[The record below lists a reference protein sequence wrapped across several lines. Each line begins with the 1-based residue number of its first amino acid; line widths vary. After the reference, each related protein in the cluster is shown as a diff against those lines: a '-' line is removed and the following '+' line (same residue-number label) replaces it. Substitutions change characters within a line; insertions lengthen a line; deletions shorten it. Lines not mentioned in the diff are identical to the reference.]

1 MPYNDLSLVR
11 KINGVPVDLNYFNSL
26 FENDAHLKAIADA
39 DEDLLFLDRDILP
52 VANNQYSLGSIPAS
66 FSNGYILNLVS
77 SKISLGAGTLAI
89 PSLSIG
95 TAGIA
100 SLGSNQLSIILNGL
114 EPLNLTTSALTLKAA
129 NSTQLQISNSS
140 APNLLWALGSDLSGF
155 KITSLTGAA
164 TEKAVFSDTET
175 KLFNN
180 LRLINGSALAPA
192 YSFSSEPTT
201 GLFKDSV
208 ASVLHFGVSGSK
220 KLSLSGSALTLLA
233 DQMVLPAGS
242 LSTPSLTFSSLSTTG
257 ISSVS
262 GNLNLIFEGS
272 ATHLF
277 NKDGILFVS
286 ENQSIIEEKLFS
298 DNNPIQSIVR
308 KALGSSVVP
317 IPIPL
322 QHEIYNQGFQG
333 YDGVDFLTGAEFSV
347 SSEEDYSN
355 GTYGTSITI
364 STVSVGENGLTDKL
378 ILGKIDRPS
387 THMPASFGIEK
398 ATHSIVGLGQQ
409 INVKE
414 KSKIMIDT
422 TAGNIEI
429 KGFIEGREGQ
439 VIHLYKKVAAN
450 SFTILFNNATATQKV
465 LLKGSTTYTNTN
477 DYGGITL
484 SFDDGIWR
492 EVSRS

>member
-233 DQMVLPAGS
+233 DQMVLPTGS

-257 ISSVS
+257 ISYA
-262 GNLNLIFEGS
+262 I
-272 ATHLF
+272 
-277 NKDGILFVS
+277 
-286 ENQSIIEEKLFS
+286 
-298 DNNPIQSIVR
+298 
-308 KALGSSVVP
+308 
-317 IPIPL
+317 
-322 QHEIYNQGFQG
+322 
-333 YDGVDFLTGAEFSV
+333 
-347 SSEEDYSN
+347 
-355 GTYGTSITI
+355 
-364 STVSVGENGLTDKL
+364 
-378 ILGKIDRPS
+378 
-387 THMPASFGIEK
+387 
-398 ATHSIVGLGQQ
+398 
-409 INVKE
+409 
-414 KSKIMIDT
+414 
-422 TAGNIEI
+422 
-429 KGFIEGREGQ
+429 
-439 VIHLYKKVAAN
+439 
-450 SFTILFNNATATQKV
+450 
-465 LLKGSTTYTNTN
+465 
-477 DYGGITL
+477 
-484 SFDDGIWR
+484 
-492 EVSRS
+492 